1 MAPLQESIQAQ
12 VSRHPEAPALRPLR
26 LVLTLLP
33 LPLPLQEQDL
43 RRAYTEVAAAHR
55 QQLCQLE
62 FARKMLEKVRGGCPL
77 RSPAR
82 RPGPAVFFYPAAL
95 GFYVPPV
102 LSPQQLLQ
110 TGPHLSVR
118 PWRCHSG
125 QSQLSHWAVPQC
137 RPEKIPTKSSSALG
151 SSYSGWARGHLGPL
165 PGGPGARSS
174 P

>member
-1 MAPLQESIQAQ
+1 MAPLQESVQAQ

-26 LVLTLLP
+26 LALTLLP

-82 RPGPAVFFYPAAL
+82 RPGPAVFFYHLPL
-95 GFYVPPV
+95 WGST
-102 LSPQQLLQ
+102 SPQFSLPSSSYRL
-110 TGPHLSVR
+110 
-118 PWRCHSG
+118 
-125 QSQLSHWAVPQC
+125 VP
-137 RPEKIPTKSSSALG
+137 ISALG
-151 SSYSGWARGHLGPL
+151 PGDVIQ
-165 PGGPGARSS
+165 GGPSLATGQS
-174 P
+174 PSADQRKSPPSLLQP